1 MVERTP
7 DNSEP
12 TKKPAE
18 EGKKIELITQIKQIP
33 TDSVKLLEEL
43 DQHDEAAEEDGDEET
58 KDAANLEK

>member
-12 TKKPAE
+12 AKKPAE

-33 TDSVKLLEEL
+33 TDSVKLKEEP
-43 DQHDEAAEEDGDEET
+43 D
-58 KDAANLEK
+58 